1 MNCNISSYVFPGIG
15 NIKVSPFSIS
25 EKLNNFAKY
34 MVNNFSVYEDF
45 LINKSRNVEDYVIP
59 RGVYYYCMVK
69 KERISPT
76 QIMKSHI
83 GIHDRTTI
91 LHSLK
96 TIQRYIDTN
105 DILLTKYKDIL

>member
-1 MNCNISSYVFPGIG
+1 MNCNISPYVLPGIG

-34 MVNNFSVYEDF
+34 MVNKFSISEDF
-45 LINKSRNVEDYVIP
+45 LTNKSRKVEDYVIP
-59 RGVYYYCMVK
+59 RGVYFYCMVK
-69 KERISPT
+69 KERITPT

>member
-1 MNCNISSYVFPGIG
+1 MNCNISPYVLPGIG

-69 KERISPT
+69 KERITPT

>member
-1 MNCNISSYVFPGIG
+1 MNYNINPYVLPGIG

-45 LINKSRNVEDYVIP
+45 LINKSRKVEDYVIP
-59 RGVYYYCMVK
+59 RGVYFYCMVK
-69 KERISPT
+69 KERITPT

>member
-1 MNCNISSYVFPGIG
+1 MNCNINPYVFPGIG

-45 LINKSRNVEDYVIP
+45 LINKSRKVEEYVIP
-59 RGVYYYCMVK
+59 RGVYFHCMVK
-69 KERISPT
+69 KERITPT

-96 TIQRYIDTN
+96 TIQKYIDTN